1 MGKDTRV
8 TISPAL
14 RLKMARLQELYKRQ
28 GKGYVSFPA
37 IFLELAE
44 YGMDRLITNAEKDL
58 HKLEE
63 NEQ

>member
-1 MGKDTRV
+1 
-8 TISPAL
+8 
-14 RLKMARLQELYKRQ
+14 MARLQELYKRQ